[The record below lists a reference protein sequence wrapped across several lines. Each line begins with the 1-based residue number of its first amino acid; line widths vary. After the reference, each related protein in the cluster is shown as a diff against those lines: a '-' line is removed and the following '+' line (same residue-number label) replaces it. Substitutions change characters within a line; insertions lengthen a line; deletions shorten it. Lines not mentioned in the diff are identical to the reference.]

1 MTEKIEIDDLETG
14 ETEVLALEELE
25 PAPASEAQQ
34 DPTPAAQD
42 TPPADQAQDEQMV
55 GAVKVGKTIAP
66 VQVKEG
72 DQAQSIGKLDPAT
85 AMKGTVSITI
95 TFMPEPEEPGQRR
108 MVVAAIRHEMGL
120 PLAIRGPFPEAE
132 LDLPALFDE
141 LRQAM
146 ADVLL
151 HESAQ
156 GKRPA
161 RSITFQKPNAAT
173 PKPAPQKGKFEEVK
187 GQLGLF

>member
-1 MTEKIEIDDLETG
+1 MTEEIEIDDLETG
-14 ETEVLALEELE
+14 ETEVLALEPE
-25 PAPASEAQQ
+25 PAPAAEAQQ
-34 DPTPAAQD
+34 ANPAPAAQGA
-42 TPPADQAQDEQMV
+42 PADQAKDTP
-55 GAVKVGKTIAP
+55 KAP
-66 VQVKEG
+66 P
-72 DQAQSIGKLDPAT
+72 SIGKLDPDK
-85 AMKGTVSITI
+85 AMKGTVSITV
-95 TFMPEPEEPGQRR
+95 TFMPEPEEPSQRR

-161 RSITFQKPNAAT
+161 RSITFQKPNAVT